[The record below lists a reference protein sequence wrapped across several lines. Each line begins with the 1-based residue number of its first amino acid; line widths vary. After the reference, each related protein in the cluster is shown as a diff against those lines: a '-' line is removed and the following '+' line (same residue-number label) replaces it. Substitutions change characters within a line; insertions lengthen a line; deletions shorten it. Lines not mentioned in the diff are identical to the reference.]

1 MNRRADNAIMAAP
14 AAGKIVRI
22 KQNNRIWGS
31 VCPRRPKELKEKE
44 RNEVMIIAVASMKG
58 QVAQHFGHCEAFLL
72 YNTDNNQ
79 TKTIPNPGHKPGF
92 LPNFLGDQ
100 GIEVIIAGGMG
111 AGAIEIFHSRNIQV
125 VTGAQGGALEAAQAF
140 SRDEL
145 DSTGA
150 ACEEH
155 GYHQE

>member
-1 MNRRADNAIMAAP
+1 MKIAA
-14 AAGKIVRI
+14 A
-22 KQNNRIWGS
+22 
-31 VCPRRPKELKEKE
+31 CEK
-44 RNEVMIIAVASMKG
+44 NI
-58 QVAQHFGHCEAFLL
+58 VAQHFGHCENFRIFDVDGGSIVGS
-72 YNTDNNQ
+72 TCV
-79 TKTIPNPGHKPGF
+79 PNPGHKPGF

-111 AGAIEIFHSRNIQV
+111 AGAIEIFHSRHIQV

-140 SRDEL
+140 SRGEL